1 MKNQIRKEIRKKRE
15 SMTREEVISKS
26 RKITE
31 KFLNSEYYQNA
42 ETIMS
47 YISIKNEIEMTEI
60 NRRVLEDRKTLLF
73 PVIEG
78 EYIKAIKTDSLKK
91 LEEKKFGVIEPVCGE
106 ESEKADIDL
115 IIVPGVAFDKRGNRI
130 GFGKGYYDR
139 FLKGYRGKKIALA
152 YEFQLVD
159 RIETEEHDERVD
171 EIITEK

>member
-1 MKNQIRKEIRKKRE
+1 VKNQIRKEIRKKRE

-47 YISIKNEIEMTEI
+47 YISIKNEIDMTEI

-78 EYIKAIKTDSLKK
+78 EYIKALKIDSLEKF
-91 LEEKKFGVIEPVCGE
+91 EEKKIGVIEPVCGE
-106 ESEKADIDL
+106 ESEKTDIDL

-159 RIETEEHDERVD
+159 SIKTEEHDERVD